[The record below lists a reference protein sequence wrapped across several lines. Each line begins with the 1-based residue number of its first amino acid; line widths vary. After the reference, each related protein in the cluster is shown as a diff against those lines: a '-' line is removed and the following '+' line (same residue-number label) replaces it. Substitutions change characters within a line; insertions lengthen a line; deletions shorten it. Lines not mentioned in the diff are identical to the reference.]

1 MADSKLTELT
11 ELISIAADDLLYIVD
26 DSEAPKTSKKIKI
39 LNLLNKTF
47 LELENV
53 DNTSDADKPVSTAV
67 QSSLDATN
75 TNVGNNTTS
84 ISDNASDLS
93 NHVSDTS
100 NPHNVTKS
108 QVGLGNADNTSDADK
123 PVSTLQQAAIN
134 NAINNLIDGAPA
146 TLDTLNELAAAIA
159 DDENFSTTITTLISN
174 HISDTTNPHSVTK
187 SQVGLGN
194 ADNTSDSDKP
204 VSTAQ
209 QTALDLKYDVSN
221 PEGYESSAE
230 LNARDTANRFRD
242 NHTGTQLAST
252 ISNFA
257 TTVKNV
263 VLSGLNVV
271 NSVVTNSDT
280 VQEAI
285 GKLQGQINQKGFL
298 QYQNNAT
305 VSSTG
310 SWVTIP
316 MPTNRESLP
325 NGLFTKTNNNNFRAD
340 FDGYSEINFSIIV
353 DSADNDR
360 SFNVRIL
367 KNGVEIPQGLFEN
380 IACGKA
386 QNQRRG
392 GMASSFIASC
402 SDGDLFSI
410 QLQEA
415 DSSTVQV
422 FSGGCLMT
430 VRAYKV
436 NP

>member
-1 MADSKLTELT
+1 VADAKITELT
-11 ELISIAADDLLYIVD
+11 ELTTLDNEDLIVIVD
-26 DSEAPKTSKKIKI
+26 DSEVPKTTKKMKI
-39 LNLLNKTF
+39 LNLFNKVF
-47 LELENV
+47 LGIDQV
-53 DNTSDADKPVSTAV
+53 DNTSDADKPVSTDQQTAID
-67 QSSLDATN
+67 LKY
-75 TNVGNNTTS
+75 
-84 ISDNASDLS
+84 NASNPDGFLNES
-93 NHVSDTS
+93 SHDSLPSD
-100 NPHNVTKS
+100 NPHNVSKS
-108 QVGLGNADNTSDADK
+108 QIGLGNADNTSDIDK
-123 PVSTLQQAAIN
+123 PVST
-134 NAINNLIDGAPA
+134 D
-146 TLDTLNELAAAIA
+146 
-159 DDENFSTTITTLISN
+159 
-174 HISDTTNPHSVTK
+174 
-187 SQVGLGN
+187 
-194 ADNTSDSDKP
+194 
-204 VSTAQ
+204 Q
-209 QTALDLKYDVSN
+209 QTALDLKYNANN
-221 PEGYESSAE
+221 PSDFQTGAEVAQSITDHENLADPHSQYLTETEADANYYDIANPSGFETSAE
-230 LNARDTANRFRD
+230 LNARDVANRDRA
-242 NHTGTQLAST
+242 NHTGSQLSNT

-305 VSSTG
+305 ISSTG
-310 SWVTIP
+310 AWVTIP

-340 FDGYSEINFSIIV
+340 FDGYTEISFSIIV

-367 KNGVEIPQGLFEN
+367 KNGIEIPQGFFEN

-392 GMASSFIASC
+392 GMSSSFIASC

-430 VRAYKV
+430 IKEYKV